1 MSPKGCFLT
10 SQLPCK
16 GYWNYLSAMKTQQ
29 YKEISWAADTLEYWM
44 VLRPEPLSPQGS
56 LSRATWMTYCWWE
69 LFPAFLHSLPWQRP
83 YPTQDHAP
91 KKFKLAWQNSTLF
104 SVLIPVLISCG
115 STWFTPATSLDWE
128 KLSINAAK
136 RSHKDDAMWWRWWAW
151 IWSWVWLWSWNCIT
165 HCQKNSWV
173 SSWRKLYTDITG
185 VSFHKLA
192 PFKISRCLFSYYAP
206 FAFPKLHL
214 LLPCPL
220 EWLWKSLWNKH
231 SMIAVTHFIGI
242 WIFILRYSMHFA

>member
-1 MSPKGCFLT
+1 MSPKGCLLT

-56 LSRATWMTYCWWE
+56 PSQATWVTYCWWE

-136 RSHKDDAMWWRWWAW
+136 RSHKDDAMWWVKMMGMDLKLGV
-151 IWSWVWLWSWNCIT
+151 IVEL
-165 HCQKNSWV
+165 
-173 SSWRKLYTDITG
+173 KLYHSLSEEFLSVLMEKAIHWHYR
-185 VSFHKLA
+185 SQ
-192 PFKISRCLFSYYAP
+192 FS
-206 FAFPKLHL
+206 
-214 LLPCPL
+214 
-220 EWLWKSLWNKH
+220 
-231 SMIAVTHFIGI
+231 
-242 WIFILRYSMHFA
+242 